1 MKLISLYYMKCL
13 LKFILA
19 NFKRHLLKKCI
30 NWRI

>member
-1 MKLISLYYMKCL
+1 MPLKIHIVKCL

>member
-1 MKLISLYYMKCL
+1 MPLKIKCL